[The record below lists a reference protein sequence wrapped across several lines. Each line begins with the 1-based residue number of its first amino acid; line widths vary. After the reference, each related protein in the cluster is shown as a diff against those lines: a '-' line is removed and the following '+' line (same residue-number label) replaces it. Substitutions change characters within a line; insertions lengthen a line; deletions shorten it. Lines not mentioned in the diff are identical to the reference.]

1 VGIDAYG
8 NVSFDGMKI
17 VTMLFDERPS
27 FDKIFARACEEFSC
41 NINDPRIS
49 IQGLLYQVEEP
60 FTRHQRAYVE
70 YSNELD
76 SLTPSMVSCSLL
88 SFFLSSW

>member
-1 VGIDAYG
+1 VEIDVYG

-27 FDKIFARACEEFSC
+27 FDKIFVRACEEISC

-49 IQGLLYQVEEP
+49 I
-60 FTRHQRAYVE
+60 
-70 YSNELD
+70 
-76 SLTPSMVSCSLL
+76 
-88 SFFLSSW
+88 